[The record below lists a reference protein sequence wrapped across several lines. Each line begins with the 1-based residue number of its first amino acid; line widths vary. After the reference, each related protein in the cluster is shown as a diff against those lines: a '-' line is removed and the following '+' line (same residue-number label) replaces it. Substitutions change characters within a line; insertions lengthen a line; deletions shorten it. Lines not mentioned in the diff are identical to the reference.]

1 MKIVLSWLNDFGPF
15 ADPSDEDSVAKV
27 AEDLTA
33 LGLAVESTDAVNVPV
48 DGVVAAVVRRL
59 ERHPDAAKVQ
69 RVWVDAGD
77 GAERHVWCGA
87 DNMAVGDVVALAT
100 LGTTMPDGRLI
111 ERRGILGID
120 SEGMLCSAV
129 ELGLG
134 ADDGGIMIGPAD
146 ARLGDSWWTVMG
158 RRRDVVF
165 DLDLTRNRPD
175 CWSHIGVA
183 RDLAALR
190 KMPAPVLDT
199 DDGYRIGEPLS
210 VPVRIDAGDRC
221 GRFTATVIDNVR
233 VGPSAGWMQDRLAAA
248 GMRPINN
255 VVDVSNYVMLEMGQP
270 NHAYDLDTLGGGG
283 FMVRMARD
291 GEMLTTLDEVARSC
305 GTDDLLICDASDVPV
320 GLAGIMGGL
329 DSEISES
336 TTRVV
341 VEAAWFLPAGV
352 MASVTRHGLR
362 SEASARFERGVD
374 PTAGLV
380 SARRFAQLLTET
392 CPDLVVHPG
401 GADEVASSLPDLRP
415 TAGVRDAVIER
426 VLGQPVARDEVVGL
440 LERIGFDTVEQVD
453 QAITVTI
460 PPWRPDCTAEID
472 IVEEVARHVGYD
484 NLGRRVP
491 RPSTGGGLSVSQQR
505 RRALRRLL
513 IGEGI
518 SEAMPNPFLA
528 PGAHERVGVSG
539 PVVQILN
546 PLVSEESILRTSLRP
561 GLLDAIAF
569 NESHRHPDVALFEIG
584 HVYPPSDAELPAE
597 REVLCVLMAGR
608 DASAAVAVWDEI
620 AAALGTGAM
629 VDQAADTPGL
639 HPGRSAALRA
649 GRETIG
655 VMGEIDPRVL
665 ERVGVMERVAI
676 VEIDL
681 DAVLGRE
688 PKPARH
694 RPVSRMPS
702 SDLDLAFVLSDD
714 VSAADLA
721 SALRSAAGP
730 MAVSIELFDVFRGD
744 ALGDG
749 QRSLAF
755 RLRLQAPDRSLTE
768 DDVAQVRAACVDAAA
783 ALGASLRG

>member
-15 ADPSDEDSVAKV
+15 ADPSDEDGVAKI

-77 GAERHVWCGA
+77 GVERHVWCGA

-146 ARLGDSWWTVMG
+146 ARLGDSWWDVLG

-183 RDLAALR
+183 RDLAAFR
-190 KMPAPVLDT
+190 KMPAPVLAT
-199 DDGYRIGEPLS
+199 DDGYRIGEPQL

-233 VGPSAGWMQDRLAAA
+233 VRPSAGWMQARLAAA

-283 FMVRMARD
+283 FVVRMARD
-291 GEMLTTLDEVARSC
+291 GEGLTTLDEVARSC

-341 VEAAWFLPAGV
+341 VEAAWFSPAGI

-380 SARRFAQLLTET
+380 SARRFAQLLAET
-392 CPDLVVHPG
+392 CPDLVVQTG

-415 TAGVRDAVIER
+415 TVGVRDAVIER

-453 QAITVTI
+453 QAITVAI

-528 PGAHERVGVSG
+528 PGAHERVGLSG

-561 GLLDAIAF
+561 GLLEAIAF
-569 NESHRHPDVALFEIG
+569 NESHRHSDVALFEIG

-620 AAALGTGAM
+620 ATALGTGAM
-629 VDQAADTPGL
+629 VDQSADTPGL
-639 HPGRSAALRA
+639 HSGRSAALRA
-649 GRETIG
+649 GRDTIG
-655 VMGEIDPRVL
+655 VLGEIDPRVL

-681 DAVLGRE
+681 DAVLRRE

-702 SDLDLAFVLSDD
+702 SDLDLAFVLGDD
-714 VSAADLA
+714 SPAADLA

-768 DDVAQVRAACVDAAA
+768 DDVAQIRSACVDAAA